1 MYEHAQGVHVCGVHV
16 MMCMLTCHRVVSVL
30 LCAYVQGDVGVV
42 SMSMRTLVSG
52 V

>member
-16 MMCMLTCHRVVSVL
+16 MTCMLTCHRVVSVL
-30 LCAYVQGDVGVV
+30 LCAYVQVDVGIV
-42 SMSMRTLVSG
+42 SMSMCTLVSG